1 MLNFNFNTW
10 ISWGWNA
17 IFIYEMSRMMSSEK
31 LKIPYRIFFKIL
43 PQNGH
48 KFEDSVFF
56 CIFCNFANSKRMC
69 SSISAS
75 FYLANLIS
83 NIVNIIT
90 IYNCWHTPDLSVY
103 ILIRIQF
110 TYLLICGSYFGKWW
124 LVYPIHFY
132 QYTIKYQS
140 FNASVAQWGARQ
152 SHNLRVVC
160 LRHFL

>member
-1 MLNFNFNTW
+1 MINLFFLQNFTTKW
-10 ISWGWNA
+10 A
-17 IFIYEMSRMMSSEK
+17 IN
-31 LKIPYRIFFKIL
+31 FKIL
-43 PQNGH
+43 
-48 KFEDSVFF
+48 FF

-110 TYLLICGSYFGKWW
+110 ICGSYFGKWW
-124 LVYPIHFY
+124 LVYPLHFY

-140 FNASVAQWGARQ
+140 VNASVAQWGARQ

-160 LRHFL
+160 SNHTWGTFFSKQWRAFFVENQASLCNIGQFEKKW